1 MTMDEIIDELS
12 HAFLLE
18 KIKRELQ
25 HIRDPDALIDI
36 ALSLVDLLEKQKAC
50 FKNLMWKLIDE
61 NPEKPELFE

>member
-1 MTMDEIIDELS
+1 MDEIIDELS

-25 HIRDPDALIDI
+25 HIRDPETLIEI
-36 ALSLVDLLEKQKAC
+36 ALSLVDLIEKQKAC